1 MCALQRWSW
10 ITPRNLEIL
19 LEKLLSVQVCL
30 VGAEDKLRGAGEV
43 LDATS
48 LEGLVVLQ
56 SWRMMF

>member
-30 VGAEDKLRGAGEV
+30 VRAEDKLRGAGEV